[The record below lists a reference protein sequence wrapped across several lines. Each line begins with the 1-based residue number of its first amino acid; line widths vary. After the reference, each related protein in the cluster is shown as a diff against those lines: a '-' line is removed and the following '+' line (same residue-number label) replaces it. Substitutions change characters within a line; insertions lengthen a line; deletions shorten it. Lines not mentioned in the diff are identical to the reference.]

1 VTRTRVL
8 TALVLVPAVL
18 ALVIWGPNWLVA
30 AAIGAVILLSL
41 HEFFAIGAAAQ
52 MQGFKKWAMVCAVV
66 LVALRLEEAM
76 RTFTP
81 SRALLKVWLPP
92 EYALLLFVLGAGVLM
107 VRNRQPVGATLS
119 RFGVSA
125 AAMLFVAYPLSFLVL
140 LQSAAHTERAGLLA
154 ALVLVWVGDTAAYF
168 AGRAWG
174 RWLLAPEISPKKT
187 WVGAIAN
194 LLAAWLVVGVVCPV
208 FREGLGRA
216 EWLGWFGLA
225 TVVSVAGQI
234 GDLAESA
241 FKRSA
246 GVKDAGSLLPGHG
259 GMLDRI
265 DALLLAAPA
274 AWVYLTFVA
283 RMFPR

>member
-1 VTRTRVL
+1 VL
-8 TALVLVPAVL
+8 TALVLVPVVL
-18 ALVIWGPNWLVA
+18 ALVIWGPDWLVT

-52 MQGFKKWAMVCAVV
+52 MQGFKKWTMLCAVV
-66 LVALRLEEAM
+66 LVALRLEEAG

-107 VRNRQPVGATLS
+107 VRDSRHVGEALS
-119 RFGVSA
+119 RFAVSA

-140 LQSAAHTERAGLLA
+140 LQSAAHAERAGLLA
-154 ALVLVWVGDTAAYF
+154 VLVLVWVGDTAAYF

-174 RWLLAPEISPKKT
+174 RRLLSPEISPKKT
-187 WVGAIAN
+187 WVGAMAN
-194 LLAAWLVVGVVCPV
+194 LLAAWLVVGVVYILY
-208 FREGLGRA
+208 REGWGRA
-216 EWLGWFGLA
+216 ELLEWFGFA

-246 GVKDAGSLLPGHG
+246 RVKDAGTLLPGHG

-265 DALLLAAPA
+265 DALIFAAPA
-274 AWVYLTFVA
+274 AWVYFTFVA